1 MLPLS
6 TFALIDF
13 AHVVPYPCIRYL
25 HGSGG
30 AACGKNFL
38 HQGKPSL
45 CRSHGQLPPCLTA
58 DVQTET
64 LSRRATRG
72 YNESERDNLIPG

>member
-1 MLPLS
+1 MLKKFSMFIFL
-6 TFALIDF
+6 TFHVQQISLYASRTALVARPVAKI
-13 AHVVPYPCIRYL
+13 
-25 HGSGG
+25 
-30 AACGKNFL
+30 
-38 HQGKPSL
+38 
-45 CRSHGQLPPCLTA
+45 PPHLTA